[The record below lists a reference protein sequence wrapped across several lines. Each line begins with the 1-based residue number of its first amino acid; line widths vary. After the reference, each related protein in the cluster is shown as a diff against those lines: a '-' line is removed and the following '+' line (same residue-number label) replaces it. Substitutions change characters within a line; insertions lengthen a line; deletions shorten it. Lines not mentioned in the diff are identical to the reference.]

1 MLVYLKINSYFCI
14 KFKKPMKN
22 VRWVIQNNLIAENDL
37 NEIQEA
43 CKSLN
48 VEFQE
53 VIVIPMTKELP
64 DILHDDKVNLYYGS
78 TTLMDNIYEQLDKP
92 FGLFYNHETYS
103 MENYLSKWGE
113 HMLSSEARIYKVS
126 DVLKANHQFDYDVF
140 IRPDG
145 DGKEFDGQVINIFQ
159 LDDLLQRHLQY
170 DSKLTLDSKIL
181 IGPAYNI
188 HKEWRNYVVDGEVV
202 SSSLYRQNFK
212 LKKSAEDIPES
223 MLEFVR
229 ARISEYQP
237 HDLFAIDIAS
247 THDGTYYII
256 ECGCLNSVG
265 FYKADIGK
273 IITKITEYAI
283 KHG

>member
-1 MLVYLKINSYFCI
+1 
-14 KFKKPMKN
+14 MKN
-22 VRWVIQNNLIAENDL
+22 IRWVIQNNLIAENDL
-37 NEIQEA
+37 NEIQET
-43 CKSLN
+43 CKSLD

-53 VIVIPMTKELP
+53 VTVIPMTSELP
-64 DILHDDKVNLYYGS
+64 SILHDDKINLYYGA
-78 TTLMDNIYEQLDKP
+78 TTFMNNIYEQLNKP
-92 FGLFYNHETYS
+92 FGLFYDHTTYS

-113 HMLSSEARIYKVS
+113 YMLSSEAEIKRVGDIL
-126 DVLKANHQFDYDVF
+126 DEDLQLNDYEIFV
-140 IRPDG
+140 RPDG
-145 DGKEFDGQVINIFQ
+145 DGKEFDGQVILRSGLNEI
-159 LDDLLQRHLQY
+159 LKRHLEY

-188 HKEWRNYVVDGEVV
+188 HKEWRNYVVDGVVV

-237 HDLFAIDIAS
+237 HDNFAIDIAS

-265 FYKADIGK
+265 FYKSDISK

-283 KHG
+283 KKEKNGDL